1 MSITDHAALDA
12 LCDACGIANGYYD
25 ISGSLHQPGI
35 EDIGRHL
42 ETLRSREWRRII
54 ASVMVFRQSGS
65 SLWLRLSLTPAQ
77 CAAPVR
83 WELLEEGGRSRQ
95 GSWELQADHASGEYW
110 LDEVPVKRFDVE
122 LTDVSDIGLACS
134 FTRCDPSATGVS
146 VILAICARRSRF
158 WHRWVS
164 MLSGL
169 TPCMRC
175 LRTSPRKRVPTV
187 HQAAIISIR
196 FTSISRRSKTT
207 ANARRRRRWSQAKAF
222 RRTCGHFADALPE
235 LSARASRFRLG
246 TSGGVSTVSA

>member
-35 EDIGRHL
+35 EVKRKLLEALDYPVSSDADIERHL

-65 SLWLRLSLTPAQ
+65 SLRLRLSLTPAQ

-122 LTDVSDIGLACS
+122 LTDVSDIGYHQLE
-134 FTRCDPSATGVS
+134 
-146 VILAICARRSRF
+146 I
-158 WHRWVS
+158 
-164 MLSGL
+164 
-169 TPCMRC
+169 
-175 LRTSPRKRVPTV
+175 KTV
-187 HQAAIISIR
+187 
-196 FTSISRRSKTT
+196 
-207 ANARRRRRWSQAKAF
+207 
-222 RRTCGHFADALPE
+222 
-235 LSARASRFRLG
+235 
-246 TSGGVSTVSA
+246 